1 MALRIPKSTLPQ
13 LFKEGYK
20 FQEGVDEAVLRNIEA
35 THELSEVVRTSMGPN
50 GRNKMIINHLEKL
63 FVTNDAATI
72 LRELDVVHP
81 AAKLL
86 VMASQQQE
94 MEVGDNTN
102 FVMVFAGELLQKAE
116 HLLRLGLHP
125 SEVVQGYELARDRAL
140 SILEELVVE
149 NVQSLHA
156 REQLRKTIKSPIA
169 AKQYGYEE
177 LLSDLVSEAALNVMP
192 KNPKDFN
199 VDNIRVVKVMGSSI
213 HESAVVKGM
222 VFGREP
228 EGVIQN
234 ATKAKVAVFTCPL
247 DIAQTETKGTVLIHN
262 AQEML
267 NFSKDEE
274 KHMEKIFQELADAGV
289 KVVVTGA
296 GIGELALHYLN
307 RFNIMAVKVLSKFD
321 IRRLCRVVGA
331 TALARLG
338 APMAEEM
345 GYCDVVETVE
355 IGSDRVT
362 VFRQEAEGQSRT
374 TTIVIRGATQN
385 HMDDIERAVDDG
397 VNVIKAL
404 TRDGRLLAGAGA
416 SEMELNKRLQALA
429 AKTPGLNQHA
439 MKKFAE
445 ALEVIPR
452 TLCENAGMDA
462 TAVLSRLYA
471 AHYQESE
478 NGGNIGVDVENENDG
493 TLDAVKAGVLDTFT
507 AKYWAIK
514 LAADTAITVLRVDQI
529 IMSKP
534 AGGPKPPKKQG
545 HWDED

>member
-1 MALRIPKSTLPQ
+1 MALRIPKGTLPQ

-20 FQEGVDEAVLRNIEA
+20 FQQGVDEAVMRNIEA
-35 THELSEVVRTSMGPN
+35 TRELAETVRTSMGPN

-72 LRELDVVHP
+72 IRELEVVHP

-94 MEVGDNTN
+94 SEVGDNTN
-102 FVMVFAGELLQKAE
+102 AVIVLAGELLSKAE
-116 HLLRLGLHP
+116 QLLRLGLHP
-125 SEVVQGYELARDRAL
+125 SEVIQGYEIARDRAL
-140 SILEELVVE
+140 EIIEELSVQKVE
-149 NVQSLHA
+149 DL
-156 REQLRKTIKSPIA
+156 KSPQELKKVIHAAIA
-169 AKQYGYEE
+169 SKQYGHEDLLGE
-177 LLSDLVSEAALNVMP
+177 LVTEAALNVMP

-199 VDNIRVVKVMGSSI
+199 VDSIRVVKVMGSSLY
-213 HESAVVKGM
+213 ESKVVKGM

-228 EGVIQN
+228 EGIVQN

-247 DIAQTETKGTVLIHN
+247 DIQQTETKGTVLIHN

-274 KHMEKIFQELADAGV
+274 KHIEKMFQELADAGV
-289 KVVVTGA
+289 KVVVTGN

-321 IRRLCRVVGA
+321 VRRLCRVVGA
-331 TALARLG
+331 TALSRLG
-338 APMAEEM
+338 APMPEEM
-345 GYCDVVETVE
+345 GYCDIVETVE

-362 VFRQEAEGQSRT
+362 VFRQEELDRSRT

-385 HMDDIERAVDDG
+385 HMDDIERAIDDG
-397 VNVIKAL
+397 VNVIKAA
-404 TRDGRLLAGAGA
+404 TRDQRLLAGAGA
-416 SEMELNKRLQALA
+416 FEMELNKRLQTVAS
-429 AKTPGLNQHA
+429 KTPGLNQHA
-439 MKKFAE
+439 IKRFAE
-445 ALEVIPR
+445 AMEVVPR

-462 TAVLSRLYA
+462 TAILSRLYA
-471 AHYQESE
+471 AHYQE
-478 NGGNIGVDVENENDG
+478 GDAGNNVGVDVEENEDG
-493 TLDAVKAGVLDTFT
+493 TIDASKAGIYDSFP
-507 AKYWAIK
+507 AKQLALK

-534 AGGPKPPKKQG
+534 AGGPKPPKSQG
-545 HWDED
+545 HWDDD

>member
-1 MALRIPKSTLPQ
+1 MALRIPKGTLPQ

-20 FQEGVDEAVLRNIEA
+20 FQQGVDEAVLRNIEA
-35 THELSEVVRTSMGPN
+35 TAELAEVVRTSMGPN
-50 GRNKMIINHLEKL
+50 GRNKMIVNHLEKL

-72 LRELDVVHP
+72 IREIDVVHP

-94 MEVGDNTN
+94 SELGDNTN
-102 FVMVFAGELLQKAE
+102 LVIVLAGELLKKAE

-125 SEVVQGYELARDRAL
+125 SEVIQGYELARERAL
-140 SILEELVVE
+140 EILAELEAGKVEDMTSSDQLKKTVKASIGSKQFGNEDLLTDLVV
-149 NVQSLHA
+149 
-156 REQLRKTIKSPIA
+156 
-169 AKQYGYEE
+169 
-177 LLSDLVSEAALNVMP
+177 EAALNVMP
-192 KNPKDFN
+192 KDPRNFN
-199 VDNIRVVKVMGSSI
+199 VDSIRVVKVMGSSI
-213 HESAVVKGM
+213 YDSKVVRGM

-228 EGVIQN
+228 EGTIQG

-274 KHMEKIFQELADAGV
+274 RHMEKIFQELADAGV

-307 RFNIMAVKVLSKFD
+307 RFGIMAVKVLSKFD

-362 VFRQEAEGQSRT
+362 VFRQEEKDKSRT
-374 TTIVIRGATQN
+374 TTVVIRGATQN
-385 HMDDIERAVDDG
+385 HMDDIERAIDDG
-397 VNVIKAL
+397 VNVIKAA
-404 TRDGRLLAGAGA
+404 TKDNRLLAGAGA
-416 SEMELNKRLQALA
+416 VEMQLNKRLQAVA
-429 AKTPGLNQHA
+429 SKTPGLNQHA
-439 MKKFAE
+439 IKKFAE
-445 ALEVIPR
+445 ALEVVPR

-471 AHYQESE
+471 AHYQE
-478 NGGNIGVDVENENDG
+478 GDAGYTGVDVEENSDG
-493 TLDAVKAGVLDTFT
+493 TADAVKAGIYDSFP
-507 AKYWAIK
+507 AKYNALK

-534 AGGPKPPKKQG
+534 AGGPKPPKQQG
-545 HWDED
+545 HWDDD

>member
-13 LFKEGYK
+13 LFKDGYK
-20 FQEGVDEAVLRNIEA
+20 IHQGIDEAVLRNIDA
-35 THELSEVVRTSMGPN
+35 THELSETVRTSMGPN
-50 GRNKMIINHLEKL
+50 GRNKMIVNHLEKL

-72 LRELDVVHP
+72 IRELEVVHP

-94 MEVGDNTN
+94 AEIGDNTN
-102 FVMVFAGELLQKAE
+102 FVIVLAGELLHKAAD
-116 HLLRLGLHP
+116 LLRLGLHP
-125 SEVVQGYELARDRAL
+125 SEIVQGYELARDRAL
-140 SILEELVVE
+140 ALLPELVVDK
-149 NVQSLHA
+149 VASLTT
-156 REQLRKTIKSPIA
+156 REELFKVVKSAIA
-169 AKQYGYEE
+169 SKQYGYED
-177 LLSDLVSEAALNVMP
+177 LLGQLVAEAALNVMP

-213 HESAVVKGM
+213 YESRVVRGM

-228 EGVIQN
+228 EGSVQKV
-234 ATKAKVAVFTCPL
+234 TQAKVAVFTCPL

-274 KHMEKIFQELADAGV
+274 KHIEKIFQELADAGV
-289 KVVVTGA
+289 KVVVSGA

-338 APMAEEM
+338 APMPEEM
-345 GYCDVVETVE
+345 GFCDIVETVE

-362 VFRQEAEGQSRT
+362 VFRQEEADKSRT
-374 TTIVIRGATQN
+374 TTIVVRGATQN
-385 HMDDIERAVDDG
+385 HMDDIERALDDG
-397 VNVIKAL
+397 VNVIKAA
-404 TRDGRLLAGAGA
+404 TRDDRLLAGAGA
-416 SEMELNKRLQALA
+416 SDMELNKRLQNVAS
-429 AKTPGLNQHA
+429 KTPGLNQHA
-439 MKKFAE
+439 MKRFAE
-445 ALEVIPR
+445 ALEVVPR

-471 AHYQESE
+471 AHYQE
-478 NGGNIGVDVENENDG
+478 GDAGLAIGVDVENDNDG
-493 TLDAVKAGVLDTFT
+493 TLDAVKAQVYDSYA
-507 AKYWAIK
+507 AKYWALK
-514 LAADTAITVLRVDQI
+514 LAADTAVTVLRVDQVR
-529 IMSKP
+529 
-534 AGGPKPPKKQG
+534 ARARQ
-545 HWDED
+545 

>member
-1 MALRIPKSTLPQ
+1 MSLKIPRGTLPQ

-20 FQEGVDEAVLRNIEA
+20 FQQGVDEAVLRNIEA
-35 THELSEVVRTSMGPN
+35 THELAETVRTSMGPN

-72 LRELDVVHP
+72 IRELEVVHP

-94 MEVGDNTN
+94 SELGDNTN
-102 FVMVFAGELLQKAE
+102 LVIVLAGELLKKAE
-116 HLLRLGLHP
+116 NLLRLGLHP
-125 SEVVQGYELARDRAL
+125 SEIIQGYELARDRAL
-140 SILEELVVE
+140 EILQDLSVAKVDDLKSADE
-149 NVQSLHA
+149 
-156 REQLRKTIKSPIA
+156 LRKNVKA
-169 AKQYGYEE
+169 AIGSKQYGHED
-177 LLSDLVSEAALNVMP
+177 LLSDLVVQAAQNIMP
-192 KNPKDFN
+192 KNPTDFN

-213 HESAVVKGM
+213 YESSVVRGM

-228 EGVIQN
+228 EGPVHS

-296 GIGELALHYLN
+296 GVGELAQHYLN
-307 RFNIMAVKVLSKFD
+307 RFGMLTVKVLSKFD

-362 VFRQEAEGQSRT
+362 VFRQEEQDRSRT
-374 TTIVIRGATQN
+374 TTVIIRGATQN
-385 HMDDIERAVDDG
+385 HMDDIERAIDDG
-397 VNVIKAL
+397 VNVIKAA
-404 TRDGRLLAGAGA
+404 TRDPRLLPGAGA
-416 SEMELNKRLQALA
+416 VEMELNKRLQIVAS
-429 AKTPGLNQHA
+429 KTPGLNQHSI
-439 MKKFAE
+439 KKFAE
-445 ALEVIPR
+445 AMEVIPR

-471 AHYQESE
+471 AHYQEGDS
-478 NGGNIGVDVENENDG
+478 GISTGVDVEENTDG
-493 TLDAVKAGVLDTFT
+493 TLDATKAGIFDSFP
-507 AKYWAIK
+507 AKQLAIK
-514 LAADTAITVLRVDQI
+514 LAADTAITILRVDQI

-534 AGGPKPPKKQG
+534 AGGPKPPKQQG
-545 HWDED
+545 HWDQD